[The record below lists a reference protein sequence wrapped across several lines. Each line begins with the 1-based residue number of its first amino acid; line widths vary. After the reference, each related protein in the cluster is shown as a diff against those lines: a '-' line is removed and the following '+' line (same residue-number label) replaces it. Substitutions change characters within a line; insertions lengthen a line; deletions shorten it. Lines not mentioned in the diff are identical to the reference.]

1 LKTVAIITAII
12 SFFYA
17 VTTGVYFIPT
27 GKNFFQG
34 FILLLLSVGLL
45 GAVFDRIQ
53 LREIVSMAFNVFI
66 NIGH

>member
-1 LKTVAIITAII
+1 
-12 SFFYA
+12 
-17 VTTGVYFIPT
+17 
-27 GKNFFQG
+27 
-34 FILLLLSVGLL
+34 LLSVGLL